1 MDYTAQLSRIDL
13 PGVTDSGPL
22 KTSVGRTKRSAV
34 PAVQCAEEVGVAGR
48 VGVAGTALRLVRPTD
63 ARPADARSTD
73 GAHRSGEVGSNAFSG
88 RFLARRQFLGTGGV
102 GIGAAALASLLNAD
116 TSYAGRTQSTALN
129 GLHFPAR
136 VKNVIYIFQA
146 GGPAQMEL
154 YDYKPLLRDRHG
166 EELPKSVIGDQRL
179 TGFTKGQAKYPVV
192 AAASK
197 FRRYGECGAWLSE
210 LLPQLGQVADE
221 LCIIRSMH
229 TEAVNHDPALTLMVT
244 GAQQAGRPCLGAWLS
259 YGLGS
264 ENSNLPT
271 FVVLLTQG
279 LIPDAATPLSARH
292 WGSGFL
298 PSRHQGVKFRAGA
311 DPVLYLSNPP
321 GIDSATRRRM
331 LDVMAQ
337 LNRLKSET
345 TGDPEIDNRID
356 QYEMAYR
363 MQSSVPELT
372 DLTSEPEH
380 IFKMYGQFSRTP
392 GSYAANCLLARRLV
406 ESGVRF
412 VQIFDR
418 DWDHHRNTPTH
429 IRTKA
434 QLSDQP
440 TAALIRDL
448 KQRGLLNETLVVCG
462 GEFGR
467 TVYCQGALQE
477 KYGRDHHGGCFTMW
491 LAGGGIRPGVQ
502 HGATD
507 EYSFNIIENPVH
519 VHDLNATILHCL
531 GIDHERLTYKFQ
543 GRHHRLTDVHG
554 TVIDPILA

>member
-1 MDYTAQLSRIDL
+1 MDPAAQLRQL
-13 PGVTDSGPL
+13 QT
-22 KTSVGRTKRSAV
+22 
-34 PAVQCAEEVGVAGR
+34 
-48 VGVAGTALRLVRPTD
+48 
-63 ARPADARSTD
+63 
-73 GAHRSGEVGSNAFSG
+73 
-88 RFLARRQFLGTGGV
+88 RRQFCGAGGRV
-102 GIGAAALASLLNAD
+102 SIGAAALATLLHTDSCRSD
-116 TSYAGRTQSTALN
+116 TVTGSPLN

-136 VKNVIYIFQA
+136 AKNVIYIFQA

-154 YDYKPLLRDRHG
+154 YDYKPMLHQRHG
-166 EELPKSVIGDQRL
+166 EELPKSVMGDQRL
-179 TGFTKGQAKYPVV
+179 TGFTKGQAAYPV
-192 AAASK
+192 AAPTSR
-197 FRRYGECGAWLSE
+197 FRRHGDSGAWLSE
-210 LLPQLGQVADE
+210 LLPELGKVADE
-221 LCIIRSMH
+221 LCIIRSLH
-229 TEAVNHDPALTLMVT
+229 TEAVNHDPALTYMVT
-244 GAQQAGRPCLGAWLS
+244 GAQQAGRPSIGSWLS

-264 ENSNLPT
+264 ENSNLPA
-271 FVVLLTQG
+271 FVVLLTAG
-279 LIPDAATPLSARH
+279 LIPDASTPLSARH

-298 PSRHQGVKFRAGA
+298 PSRHQGVKFRAGN

-331 LDVMAQ
+331 LDVTAQ
-337 LNRLKSET
+337 LNRRQSELI
-345 TGDPEIDNRID
+345 GDPEINARIA

-372 DLTSEPEH
+372 NLSSEPDH
-380 IFKMYGQFSRTP
+380 IFKMYGSFARTP
-392 GSYAANCLLARRLV
+392 GSYAANCLQARRLI

-434 QLSDQP
+434 TLSDQP

-448 KQRGLLNETLVVCG
+448 KQRGLLDETLIVCG

-491 LAGGGIRPGVQ
+491 LAGGGIRPGTQ
-502 HGATD
+502 YGATD
-507 EYSFNIIENPVH
+507 DYSFNIVQDPVH

-554 TVIDPILA
+554 HVVEPILA